1 MISRFSSRRGS
12 LSSFLPELLHGARSY
27 DRIAGYFRSSILEVA
42 GEALEAMAPD
52 ALVRVIANSDLSALD
67 VLTARAAKLAMY
79 REWRA
84 ALPDDISPPLRARL
98 DRLHAFLSSG
108 RLQVRVL
115 PDEVFGLIHGK
126 AGVVVRSNGEPI
138 SFLGSA
144 NESRSGWELN
154 YEIVWTDSS
163 AEGVAWVREEFE
175 ALWRHPDAKDLAE
188 AVIQDVA
195 RVAKRVAVPDIPGWK
210 SRANGDPGSA
220 AIELPVYRREN
231 GLWAHQKTFVEQ
243 AFREHRAGGA
253 RLLLADQVGLGKT
266 IQLALAA
273 KLMILWSGGN
283 VLVVAPKPLLGQWQD
298 EIWNLLHLPLA
309 VWTGRAWIDERG
321 VEHPATGIEG
331 LRACPRKVGIVSA
344 GLIIQSDEVAALLA
358 TSWYECVIVDEAH
371 KARRRNLGPT
381 RRNESAD
388 PNNLLRFLN
397 RVSSHTTSMLL
408 ATATPVQLDPIE
420 AFDLL
425 HALNGQIESV
435 LGSPFS
441 RWITQ
446 PREGLSYVLGHA
458 EPPTDLDD
466 IWQWMR
472 NPLPPAD
479 EDKDFKIIRDAL
491 RKADTSYVAF
501 PEDLQRLRPPDR
513 ARVERLSENFFRDH
527 NPYIRHI
534 VRRTREYLETT
545 YDPETHEPYLNPV
558 RVRLFGEDVSDS
570 IVLPTFLKD
579 AYDAAEDFCEE
590 VGRRPGLNSGFLK
603 TILLRRIGS
612 TIVAGRRTAE
622 KMLGA
627 STDPGDEDD
636 EEDHPRSSL
645 HPLTDAEREKLEAC
659 LALLN
664 SSDADD
670 PKYRQVERI
679 VLDGIDGTRPWI
691 EHGCIIFSQ
700 YFDSAEWIAECLS
713 DRLPEESIALYAGAC
728 RSGIYRNSEFTRVE
742 RDTIKA
748 GVQAGEIHLLV
759 GTEAASEGLN
769 LQRLGTLINLDLP
782 WNPTRLEQRKG
793 RIQRIG
799 QARDTVFVFNM
810 RYRDSVED
818 RVHQL
823 LSTRLQAITDL
834 FGQLPDTLEDVW
846 VQVALRDEQEALK
859 IIDEVPKSHPFE
871 LRYDK
876 IEPIDWESCSIVLD
890 AHAQLE
896 PLLKGW

>member
-1 MISRFSSRRGS
+1 MISRYSSRRAS
-12 LSSFLPELLHGARSY
+12 LAGFLPELLAGARSY

-42 GEALEAMAPD
+42 GEALEKMAPG
-52 ALVRVIANSDLSALD
+52 ALVRVICNSDLNALD
-67 VLTARAAKLAMY
+67 ILTARAAKMAMY
-79 REWRA
+79 REWRS

-98 DRLHAFLSSG
+98 DRLHAFLASG

-126 AGVVVRSNGEPI
+126 AGVVVRSDGEPI
-138 SFLGSA
+138 AFLGSA
-144 NESRSGWELN
+144 NESRSAWQLN

-163 AEGVAWVREEFE
+163 PEGVAWVSEEFE

-188 AVIQDVA
+188 AVIQDIA
-195 RVAKRVAVPDIPGWK
+195 RVAKRVAVPDIPSWK
-210 SRANGDPGSA
+210 TRANADPGSA

-231 GLWAHQKTFVEQ
+231 GLWAHQKTFVER
-243 AFREHRAGGA
+243 AFREHRSGGA

-273 KLMILWSGGN
+273 KLMILWGGGN
-283 VLVVAPKPLLGQWQD
+283 ALVVAPKPLLGQWQD
-298 EIWNLLHLPLA
+298 EIWNLLRLPSA
-309 VWTGRAWIDERG
+309 VWTGRGWIDERG
-321 VEHPATGIEG
+321 VEHPAVGIEG

-344 GLIIQSDEVAALLA
+344 GLIIQSEDVADLLA
-358 TSWYECVIVDEAH
+358 SGWYECVIVDEAH
-371 KARRRNLGPT
+371 KARRRNLGPS
-381 RRNESAD
+381 RRNEQAD
-388 PNNLLRFLN
+388 PNNLLRFLR
-397 RVSSHTTSMLL
+397 RVSRHTTSMLL

-425 HALNGQIESV
+425 HALNGETDAV
-435 LGSPFS
+435 LGNPFS
-441 RWITQ
+441 LWITRARQ
-446 PREGLSYVLGHA
+446 GLSYVLGHTD
-458 EPPTDLDD
+458 PPTDLDEV
-466 IWQWMR
+466 WHWMR

-479 EDKDFKIIRDAL
+479 EDRDFKIIRGAL
-491 RKADTSYVAF
+491 RKPASSHLAS
-501 PEDLQRLRPPDR
+501 PEDLDRLRLPDR
-513 ARVERLSENFFRDH
+513 TRVERLGETFFRDH

-534 VRRTREYLETT
+534 IRRTREYLENEI
-545 YDPETHEPYLNPV
+545 DPETHEPYLNPV
-558 RVRLFGEDVSDS
+558 RVRLFGEDASAS
-570 IVLPTFLKD
+570 IPLPTFLKD
-579 AYDAAEDFCEE
+579 AYDAAEQFCEE

-612 TIVAGRRTAE
+612 SIVAGRRTAE

-627 STDPGDEDD
+627 NSDPGDEDD
-636 EEDHPRSSL
+636 EEEHPRSSL
-645 HPLTDAEREKLEAC
+645 HPLTEAEREKLEGC
-659 LALLN
+659 LNLLN
-664 SSDADD
+664 STDADD
-670 PKYRQVERI
+670 PKYREVERI
-679 VLDGIDGTRPWI
+679 LLDGVDGTRPWI
-691 EHGCIIFSQ
+691 ESGCIVFSQ
-700 YFDSAEWIAECLS
+700 YFDSAEWIAGRLS
-713 DRLPEESIALYAGAC
+713 ARLPHEAIALYAGAG
-728 RSGIYRNSEFTRVE
+728 RSGIYRDSEFARVD
-742 RDTIKA
+742 RDTIKS
-748 GVQAGEIHLLV
+748 GVQSGEIRLLV

-799 QARDTVFVFNM
+799 QARDIVFVYNM

-823 LSTRLQAITDL
+823 LSSRLQAITDL

-846 VQVALRDEQEALK
+846 VEVALRDEQEALK